1 MKGSEMKS
9 TEDTTLILNCLT
21 FISDSKLRAIL
32 TDILTE
38 VDKIARVGAQRST
51 VYLTMSTLE
60 GILTHVIELN
70 AANAAKYYPKTSKTG
85 IPRKLESLHFI
96 DKIKI
101 AEQLGF
107 IEKELYETF
116 QKMRRLRNYLHPY
129 AELRTP
135 DDRIDLGISQISL
148 GLLNH
153 VLENLKKYR
162 FIKGNLWTVLAG
174 EPIYESLSDKIEF
187 RRGGPLHSF
196 LYTKAFTGRELAV
209 SFNLNISGDGL
220 LNFIFNYESDSTF
233 SMLRLDARDSNQSGI
248 LECRH
253 YHEWKYV
260 TKFPL
265 SLSTI
270 TPNKVEIVCRTT
282 NFDLKVNDSIVPIT
296 GQYGKFDLSKPIGFF
311 NEVTSLSIDS
321 LGISTI

>member
-1 MKGSEMKS
+1 VKSISENI
-9 TEDTTLILNCLT
+9 LIILDCLT

-38 VDKIARVGAQRST
+38 IDKIVRAGANRST

-70 AANAAKYYPKTSKTG
+70 SANASKYYPKNKAG
-85 IPRKLESLHFI
+85 QPKQLDSLHFI

-135 DDRIDLGISQISL
+135 DERIDLGISQISL

-153 VLENLKKYR
+153 ILQNLSKYR
-162 FIKGNLWTVLAG
+162 FIKGNVWSVLSG
-174 EPIYESLSDKIEF
+174 EPSYESLSDKIEF
-187 RRGGPLHSF
+187 KRGGPLNSF
-196 LYTKAFTGRELAV
+196 LFTKAYIGKDLSL
-209 SFNLNISGDGL
+209 SFNLNVSNDGL
-220 LNFIFNYESDSTF
+220 LNFIYNFESDSIF
-233 SMLRLDARDSNQSGI
+233 CMLRLDARDKEESSF

-253 YHEWKYV
+253 YHEWKFT
-260 TKFPL
+260 TKFRLVL
-265 SLSTI
+265 SPIL
-270 TPNKVEIVCRTT
+270 PNKVIIVCRK
-282 NFDLKVNDSIVPIT
+282 DKIEMSVNGATVPFAGDYIK
-296 GQYGKFDLSKPIGFF
+296 YDPDKPIGFF
-311 NEVTSLSIDS
+311 NEVASSSIDS
-321 LGISTI
+321 LSITVL